1 MISILFKTLLIILVV
16 VAFVTAAFNSNIRK
30 KAFGHMNKYRWQ
42 ILVVVT
48 VLLAI
53 YVYATLGT

>member
-16 VAFVTAAFNSNIRK
+16 VAFVTAAFNTNIRK
-30 KAFGHMNKYRWQ
+30 LAFSHLNKYRWQ
-42 ILVVVT
+42 ILVVIT